1 MGFFVG
7 TQTEVGLRVSI
18 LIFSIIFFF
27 IELSQAL
34 YLRFVYFADF
44 WNYVY
49 VSANIL
55 NLVIICEHSMNFA
68 SMQSNHLVR
77 AASISSVFLWFML
90 YYWMRLFPSTAFYVL
105 MIGETLKDI
114 SSFLLIFIIC
124 ICTFGN
130 AVLILDQY
138 GNFGPTQN
146 Y

>member
-1 MGFFVG
+1 M
-7 TQTEVGLRVSI
+7 
-18 LIFSIIFFF
+18 
-27 IELSQAL
+27 L
-34 YLRFVYFADF
+34 YLRFVYFSDF
-44 WNYVY
+44 WNFLYVGSY
-49 VSANIL
+49 VL
-55 NLVIICEHSMNFA
+55 NLAIICVHSMNPDT
-68 SMQSNHLVR
+68 SKQLNLSR

-114 SSFLLIFIIC
+114 SSFLLIFFIC

-138 GNFGPTQN
+138 GNNGHNPN